1 MEQINTDDINSANNN
16 PNIIFKKRWKIND
29 KLKIKIQKVLSR
41 FMKMLENEHVLLLV
55 KVTFIL
61 CNTTLWEQIID
72 LQQQ

>member
-41 FMKMLENEHVLLLV
+41 FMKISCYRDECDWWDE
-55 KVTFIL
+55 
-61 CNTTLWEQIID
+61 
-72 LQQQ
+72 